1 MQRESVACP
10 KKALESF
17 FSQYLHLWRR
27 RAGVAI
33 HKFTSRSRSIF
44 FLLSLTTQIFTSTLR
59 SVVNGCEPLNQV
71 GPMSQWSKSN
81 GMNVIGDSS
90 QVKSNCLVCAG
101 GKSEIV
107 KRLPQK
113 VKVKGTVT

>member
-1 MQRESVACP
+1 ME
-10 KKALESF
+10 KKNRF
-17 FSQYLHLWRR
+17 CHSQVHTKLTVNL
-27 RAGVAI
+27 
-33 HKFTSRSRSIF
+33 

-101 GKSEIV
+101 GKSQIV
-107 KRLPQK
+107 KRLPQQQ

>member
-1 MQRESVACP
+1 MPQEG
-10 KKALESF
+10 LNIF
-17 FSQYLHLWRR
+17 
-27 RAGVAI
+27 
-33 HKFTSRSRSIF
+33 SIF
-44 FLLSLTTQIFTSTLR
+44 LANIYTYGEESRCCHSQVHIKLTVNLFLLSLTTHIFTSTLR